1 MRDPERLET
10 FYAQLKK
17 VHQEK
22 FPDYAKKAFRL
33 GQFMSNFLGW
43 LGQRRDAFFPEED
56 EMLVYM
62 KQFSRGLKKPNVA
75 KALESAK

>member
-10 FYAQLKK
+10 FYDQLKK
-17 VHQEK
+17 IHQEK
-22 FPDYAKKAFRL
+22 FPELRF

-43 LGQRRDAFFPEED
+43 LAQKRAIFFPEED
-56 EMLVYM
+56 EMLAYL
-62 KQFSRGLKKPNVA
+62 KQYARGLKKPNVA